1 MLSISES
8 MLFKIKIVTLIL
20 FRSRRGAVKQDADN
34 DNVGNAPDEV
44 EPEEEQYYAEIPDP
58 HYFQLSHS
66 RDEHL
71 YSISC
76 EQHIN
81 LGYQPSRD
89 RTSTFTEST
98 VSSSYM
104 ENQMYTTSVSTLSD
118 DSAYIETDA
127 RSNEASYLAQQ
138 SIDPTNRNRVQNESV
153 VDQNRRQ
160 HPNNSLST
168 LSDGSAYID
177 NVTHPNP
184 TRSEREFVSSENR
197 PHEDESNSCTAE
209 VLSDIEKL
217 NSPNQVSVVDKIKR
231 QCRNNSLSVIS
242 EDSAY
247 MYIDNVSHP
256 NQTNSVVE
264 SMTSSSCLNP
274 GVNPQIGQNQ
284 TNCLST
290 HSESSAYLA

>member
-1 MLSISES
+1 M
-8 MLFKIKIVTLIL
+8 
-20 FRSRRGAVKQDADN
+20 
-34 DNVGNAPDEV
+34 

-81 LGYQPSRD
+81 LGYQPSREK
-89 RTSTFTEST
+89 TFTFTEST

-104 ENQMYTTSVSTLSD
+104 ENQMYTTIVSSLSD

-127 RSNEASYLAQQ
+127 RSNEALYLAKQ
-138 SIDPTNRNRVQNESV
+138 SIDPTNRSRVQNESV
-153 VDQNRRQ
+153 VDQNRRH

-168 LSDGSAYID
+168 LSEGSAYI
-177 NVTHPNP
+177 NNETHPNP

-197 PHEDESNSCTAE
+197 PHEDESNSSTAE
-209 VLSDIEKL
+209 VSSDIEKV
-217 NSPNQVSVVDKIKR
+217 NSPNQVSVVDERKR

-247 MYIDNVSHP
+247 IDNVSYP
-256 NQTNSVVE
+256 NQTNFSVE
-264 SMTSSSCLNP
+264 SKTSASCLIP
-274 GVNPQIGQNQ
+274 GVNHKIGQNQ

-290 HSESSAYLA
+290 HSESSAYSDNVSRLNQTRSLEGQVDSLIRQDLEHTITI